1 MIALLRYSIGEASLS
16 LARGWRAGL
25 LAIAIIAAAVF
36 IAGAVLLV
44 SINVDRIL
52 ERLAATAELTIYL
65 KPGEVDER
73 RAAVAGVL
81 SAHPSVS
88 SSNFVGADAA
98 LERFRRELPEL
109 AALVGTLEEN
119 PLPSAFDVRLRDGVT
134 DAATRSLVQ
143 ALQATGA
150 VEDVRYDRR
159 IFDRLSD
166 GLRILR
172 QGGFILAAVIV
183 LAAIVTITSVLRLA
197 YLTRRDE
204 TAVLF
209 LLGMPPSAIRGPF
222 VVEGMLQTL
231 AGSARRGA
239 AAVGRVRCGERA
251 DRPRDRPG
259 LRHRRGGVPAAQ
271 PGRDPG
277 GRERPGR
284 GPRRPGRGLERTLTV
299 REPDP

>member
-16 LARGWRAGL
+16 LARGWRSSL

-65 KPGEVDER
+65 KPGDGDQQ

-81 SAHPSVS
+81 STHPSVS

-98 LERFRRELPEL
+98 LARFRRELPEL

-231 AGSARRGA
+231 AGALAAVLLLWAAFGAVNAQIGPEIGQAFGTGA
-239 AAVGRVRCGERA
+239 AVFLPRGMVAILVVASVLVGA
-251 DRPRDRPG
+251 LAG
-259 LRHRRGGVPAAQ
+259 LVAAWK
-271 PGRDPG
+271 
-277 GRERPGR
+277 
-284 GPRRPGRGLERTLTV
+284 
-299 REPDP
+299 EP

>member
-16 LARGWRAGL
+16 LARGWRSGL

-65 KPGEVDER
+65 KPGDGEAR
-73 RAAVAGVL
+73 RAQVANVSRGASERVVVEL
-81 SAHPSVS
+81 RRRATPPWRASGASCRSSPRWSAPWTRTRCRRPSTCGCARAS
-88 SSNFVGADAA
+88 PRRARAA
-98 LERFRRELPEL
+98 SCRR
-109 AALVGTLEEN
+109 
-119 PLPSAFDVRLRDGVT
+119 SK
-134 DAATRSLVQ
+134 
-143 ALQATGA
+143 ATGA

-172 QGGFILAAVIV
+172 QGGLMLAAIIV
-183 LAAIVTITSVLRLA
+183 LAAMVTITSVLRLA

-231 AGSARRGA
+231 AGAL
-239 AAVGRVRCGERA
+239 AAVLLLWAAFGAVNAQVGVG
-251 DRPRDRPG
+251 DRPG
-259 LRHRRGGVPAAQ
+259 VRNRRGGVPAA
-271 PGRDPG
+271 
-277 GRERPGR
+277 RPWWSALVVASMLVGALA
-284 GPRRPGRGLERTLTV
+284 GLV
-299 REPDP
+299 AAWKEP

>member
-16 LARGWRAGL
+16 LARGWRSGL

-65 KPGEVDER
+65 KPGDGEPE
-73 RAAVAGVL
+73 RAAVAAIL
-81 SAHPSVS
+81 ASHPSVS
-88 SSNFVGADAA
+88 SSNYVGAEAA
-98 LERFRRELPEL
+98 LARFRHELPEL
-109 AALVGTLEEN
+109 AALVGTLDEN

-134 DAATRSLVQ
+134 EAGTSSLVQ

-197 YLTRRDE
+197 YLQRRDE

-231 AGSARRGA
+231 AGALVAVLLLWAAFGAVNAQIGPEIGQAFGTGAAVFLPRVAVVALVVASVLVGA
-239 AAVGRVRCGERA
+239 AA
-251 DRPRDRPG
+251 G
-259 LRHRRGGVPAAQ
+259 LVAAWK
-271 PGRDPG
+271 
-277 GRERPGR
+277 
-284 GPRRPGRGLERTLTV
+284 
-299 REPDP
+299 EP

>member
-16 LARGWRAGL
+16 LARGWRSGL

-65 KPGEVDER
+65 KPGDGETHR
-73 RAAVAGVL
+73 TAVANVL
-81 SAHPSVS
+81 AAHPSVS

-98 LERFRRELPEL
+98 LARFQRELPEL
-109 AALVGTLEEN
+109 AALVGTLDEN

-134 DAATRSLVQ
+134 DAGTRSLVQ

-197 YLTRRDE
+197 YLQRRDE

-222 VVEGMLQTL
+222 VVEGMFQTL
-231 AGSARRGA
+231 FGALAAVLLLWVAFSAVNAQVGPEIGQAFGTGA
-239 AAVGRVRCGERA
+239 AVFLPRAMVVGLVAASVLVGA
-251 DRPRDRPG
+251 LAG
-259 LRHRRGGVPAAQ
+259 LIAAWK
-271 PGRDPG
+271 
-277 GRERPGR
+277 
-284 GPRRPGRGLERTLTV
+284 
-299 REPDP
+299 EP

>member
-16 LARGWRAGL
+16 LARGWRSSL

-65 KPGEVDER
+65 KPGEGDQR

-81 SAHPSVS
+81 SAHPTVS

-98 LERFRRELPEL
+98 LARFRRELPEL

-134 DAATRSLVQ
+134 DEATRSLVQ

-166 GLRILR
+166 GLRIVR

-231 AGSARRGA
+231 AGALAAVLLLWAAFGAVNAQIGPEIGQAFGTGA
-239 AAVGRVRCGERA
+239 AVFL
-251 DRPRDRPG
+251 P
-259 LRHRRGGVPAAQ
+259 
-271 PGRDPG
+271 
-277 GRERPGR
+277 
-284 GPRRPGRGLERTLTV
+284 RGLVAILV
-299 REPDP
+299 VASVLVGALAGLVAAWKEP

>member
-16 LARGWRAGL
+16 LARGWRSSV
-25 LAIAIIAAAVF
+25 LAMAIIAAAVF

-65 KPGEVDER
+65 KSGSDEQR
-73 RAAVAGVL
+73 TAVAGVL
-81 SAHPSVS
+81 SSHPSVS

-98 LERFRRELPEL
+98 LARFRRELPEL

-119 PLPSAFDVRLRDGVT
+119 PLPSAFDVRLRDGAT
-134 DAATRSLVQ
+134 DADTRSLVQ

-150 VEDVRYDRR
+150 VEDIRYDRR

-231 AGSARRGA
+231 AGALAAVLLLWAAFGAVNAQIGPEVGQAFGTGA
-239 AAVGRVRCGERA
+239 AVFLPQGMVVILVVASVLVGA
-251 DRPRDRPG
+251 LAG
-259 LRHRRGGVPAAQ
+259 LVAAWK
-271 PGRDPG
+271 
-277 GRERPGR
+277 
-284 GPRRPGRGLERTLTV
+284 
-299 REPDP
+299 EP

>member
-16 LARGWRAGL
+16 LARGWRSSL

-65 KPGEVDER
+65 KPGDGEEQ
-73 RAAVAGVL
+73 RATVAGVL
-81 SAHPSVS
+81 STHPSVS

-98 LERFRRELPEL
+98 LARFRRELPEL

-119 PLPSAFDVRLRDGVT
+119 PLPSAFDVRLRDGAT

-143 ALQATGA
+143 ALQATGV

-231 AGSARRGA
+231 AGALAAVLLLWAAFGAVNAQIGPEIGQAFGTGA
-239 AAVGRVRCGERA
+239 AVFLPRAMVVILVVASVLVGA
-251 DRPRDRPG
+251 FAG
-259 LRHRRGGVPAAQ
+259 LVAAWK
-271 PGRDPG
+271 
-277 GRERPGR
+277 
-284 GPRRPGRGLERTLTV
+284 
-299 REPDP
+299 EP

>member
-16 LARGWRAGL
+16 LARGWRSGL

-52 ERLAATAELTIYL
+52 ERLSATAEMTIYL
-65 KPGEVDER
+65 KPGDAEAR
-73 RAAVAGVL
+73 RSAVAAVL
-81 SAHPSVS
+81 SAHPGIS

-98 LERFRRELPEL
+98 LARYRRELPDL
-109 AALVGTLEEN
+109 AALVGTLDEN
-119 PLPSAFDVRLRDGVT
+119 PLPSAFEVRLRDGASET
-134 DAATRSLVQ
+134 ETRALVQ
-143 ALQATGA
+143 ALDATGA

-159 IFDRLSD
+159 IFDRLAG
-166 GLRILR
+166 GLQILR
-172 QGGFILAAVIV
+172 QGGIILAVVIV

-231 AGSARRGA
+231 AGALVAVGLLWVAFSAVNAQVGTEIGEAFGTGA
-239 AAVGRVRCGERA
+239 AVFLTTTAMAALVGASVAVGA
-251 DRPRDRPG
+251 
-259 LRHRRGGVPAAQ
+259 LAGVIAAWK
-271 PGRDPG
+271 
-277 GRERPGR
+277 
-284 GPRRPGRGLERTLTV
+284 
-299 REPDP
+299 EP

>member
-1 MIALLRYSIGEASLS
+1 MIALLRYSFGEASLS
-16 LARGWRAGL
+16 LARGWRSSL

-65 KPGEVDER
+65 KPGDGPPQ
-73 RAAVAGVL
+73 RAAVAAVL
-81 SAHPSVS
+81 ATHPSVS

-98 LERFRRELPEL
+98 LARFKRELPEL
-109 AALVGTLEEN
+109 AALVGTLDEN
-119 PLPSAFDVRLRDGVT
+119 PLPSAFDVRLRDGV
-134 DAATRSLVQ
+134 AEAETRSLVQ

-197 YLTRRDE
+197 YLQRRDE

-231 AGSARRGA
+231 AGALAAVLLLWAAFGAVNAQIGPEIGQAFGTGA
-239 AAVGRVRCGERA
+239 AVFLPRTMVVVLVLASVLVGA
-251 DRPRDRPG
+251 LAG
-259 LRHRRGGVPAAQ
+259 LVAAWK
-271 PGRDPG
+271 
-277 GRERPGR
+277 
-284 GPRRPGRGLERTLTV
+284 
-299 REPDP
+299 EP

>member
-16 LARGWRAGL
+16 LARGWRSSL

-65 KPGEVDER
+65 KPGDGEAQ
-73 RAAVAGVL
+73 RATVASVL
-81 SAHPSVS
+81 STHPTVS

-98 LERFRRELPEL
+98 LARFRRELPEL

-134 DAATRSLVQ
+134 DEGTRSLVQ

-231 AGSARRGA
+231 AGALAAVLLLWAAFGAVNAQIGPEIGQAFGTGA
-239 AAVGRVRCGERA
+239 AVFLPRAMVAILVVASVLVGA
-251 DRPRDRPG
+251 LAG
-259 LRHRRGGVPAAQ
+259 LVAAWK
-271 PGRDPG
+271 
-277 GRERPGR
+277 
-284 GPRRPGRGLERTLTV
+284 
-299 REPDP
+299 EP

>member
-65 KPGEVDER
+65 KPGDGEEQ
-73 RAAVAGVL
+73 RATVASVL
-81 SAHPSVS
+81 ATHPSVS

-98 LERFRRELPEL
+98 LARFRRELPEL

-119 PLPSAFDVRLRDGVT
+119 PLPSAFDVRLRDGAT

-143 ALQATGA
+143 ALQATGV

-172 QGGFILAAVIV
+172 QGVFILAAVIV

-231 AGSARRGA
+231 AGALAAVLLLWAAFGAVNAQIGPEIGQAFGTGA
-239 AAVGRVRCGERA
+239 AVFLPRAMVVILVVASVLVGA
-251 DRPRDRPG
+251 LAG
-259 LRHRRGGVPAAQ
+259 LVAAWK
-271 PGRDPG
+271 
-277 GRERPGR
+277 
-284 GPRRPGRGLERTLTV
+284 
-299 REPDP
+299 EP

>member
-16 LARGWRAGL
+16 LARGWRSSL

-65 KPGEVDER
+65 KPGEGDQR

-81 SAHPSVS
+81 SAHPTVS

-98 LERFRRELPEL
+98 LARFRRELPEL

-134 DAATRSLVQ
+134 DEATRSLVQ

-231 AGSARRGA
+231 AGALVAVLLLWAAFGAVNAQVGPEIGQAFGTGA
-239 AAVGRVRCGERA
+239 AVFLPRGMVVILVVASVLVGA
-251 DRPRDRPG
+251 LAG
-259 LRHRRGGVPAAQ
+259 LVAAWK
-271 PGRDPG
+271 
-277 GRERPGR
+277 
-284 GPRRPGRGLERTLTV
+284 
-299 REPDP
+299 EP

>member
-16 LARGWRAGL
+16 LARGWRSSV
-25 LAIAIIAAAVF
+25 LAMAIIAAAVF

-65 KPGEVDER
+65 KSGTDEQR
-73 RAAVAGVL
+73 TAVAGVL
-81 SAHPSVS
+81 SSHPSVS

-98 LERFRRELPEL
+98 LARFRRELPEL

-119 PLPSAFDVRLRDGVT
+119 PLPSAFDVRLRDGAT
-134 DAATRSLVQ
+134 DADTRSLVQ

-231 AGSARRGA
+231 AGALAAVLLLWAAFGAVNAQIGPEVGQAFGTGA
-239 AAVGRVRCGERA
+239 AVFLPRAMVVILVVASVLVGA
-251 DRPRDRPG
+251 LAG
-259 LRHRRGGVPAAQ
+259 LVAAWK
-271 PGRDPG
+271 
-277 GRERPGR
+277 
-284 GPRRPGRGLERTLTV
+284 
-299 REPDP
+299 EP

>member
-1 MIALLRYSIGEASLS
+1 MIALLRYSIGEATLS
-16 LARGWRAGL
+16 LARGWRSGL

-52 ERLAATAELTIYL
+52 ERLSATAEMTIYL
-65 KPGEVDER
+65 KPGDGEAQRTAV
-73 RAAVAGVL
+73 AAVLAN
-81 SAHPSVS
+81 HPSVS
-88 SSNFVGADAA
+88 SSNYVGADAA
-98 LERFRRELPEL
+98 LARFRRELPEL
-109 AALVGTLEEN
+109 AALVGTLDEN
-119 PLPSAFDVRLRDGVT
+119 PLPSAFDVRLREGVT
-134 DAATRSLVQ
+134 DAGTRNLVQ

-159 IFDRLSD
+159 IFDRLTD
-166 GLRILR
+166 GLRLLR

-231 AGSARRGA
+231 AGAVAAVLLLWAAFGAVNAQIGPEIGQAFGTGA
-239 AAVGRVRCGERA
+239 AVFLPRVMVVALVVASVLVGA
-251 DRPRDRPG
+251 LAG
-259 LRHRRGGVPAAQ
+259 LVAAWK
-271 PGRDPG
+271 
-277 GRERPGR
+277 
-284 GPRRPGRGLERTLTV
+284 
-299 REPDP
+299 EP

>member
-1 MIALLRYSIGEASLS
+1 MIALLRYSLGEASLS
-16 LARGWRAGL
+16 LARGWRSGL

-65 KPGEVDER
+65 KPGDGAAE
-73 RAAVAGVL
+73 RAAVANIL
-81 SAHPSVS
+81 ASHPSVS

-98 LERFRRELPEL
+98 LARFRRELPEL

-134 DAATRSLVQ
+134 DAGTRSLVQ
-143 ALQATGA
+143 ALQASGA

-172 QGGFILAAVIV
+172 QGGFLLAAVIV

-197 YLTRRDE
+197 YLQRRDE

-222 VVEGMLQTL
+222 VVEGMFQTL
-231 AGSARRGA
+231 AGALAAVLLLWAAFGAVNAQVGAEIGQAFGTGA
-239 AAVGRVRCGERA
+239 AVFLSSGMLLALVVASVLVGA
-251 DRPRDRPG
+251 FAG
-259 LRHRRGGVPAAQ
+259 LVAAWK
-271 PGRDPG
+271 
-277 GRERPGR
+277 
-284 GPRRPGRGLERTLTV
+284 
-299 REPDP
+299 EP

>member
-16 LARGWRAGL
+16 LARGWRSGL
-25 LAIAIIAAAVF
+25 LAMAIIAAAVF

-52 ERLAATAELTIYL
+52 ERLSATAEMTIYL
-65 KPGEVDER
+65 KPGDGEAQRSAV
-73 RAAVAGVL
+73 AAVLA
-81 SAHPSVS
+81 AHPTVT
-88 SSNFVGADAA
+88 SSNYVGADAA
-98 LERFRRELPEL
+98 LARFRRELPEL
-109 AALVGTLEEN
+109 AALVGTLDEN
-119 PLPSAFDVRLRDGVT
+119 PLPSAFDVRLREGAT
-134 DAATRSLVQ
+134 DADTRSLVQ

-159 IFDRLSD
+159 IFDRLTD
-166 GLRILR
+166 GLRIVR

-222 VVEGMLQTL
+222 IVEGMLQTL
-231 AGSARRGA
+231 AGALAAVLLLWAAFGTVNAQIGPEIGQAFGTGA
-239 AAVGRVRCGERA
+239 AVFLPRAMVVGLVVASVLVGA
-251 DRPRDRPG
+251 LAG
-259 LRHRRGGVPAAQ
+259 LVAAWK
-271 PGRDPG
+271 
-277 GRERPGR
+277 
-284 GPRRPGRGLERTLTV
+284 
-299 REPDP
+299 EP

>member
-16 LARGWRAGL
+16 LARGWRSGL

-65 KPGEVDER
+65 KPGDGDPQ
-73 RAAVAGVL
+73 RAAVANVL
-81 SAHPSVS
+81 STHPSVS

-98 LERFRRELPEL
+98 LARFRRELPEL
-109 AALVGTLEEN
+109 AALVGTLDEN

-172 QGGFILAAVIV
+172 QGGFLLAAVIV

-222 VVEGMLQTL
+222 VVEGVLQTL
-231 AGSARRGA
+231 AGALAAVLLLWAAFGAVNAQIGPEIGQAFGTGA
-239 AAVGRVRCGERA
+239 AVFLPRSMVAILVVASVVVGAVA
-251 DRPRDRPG
+251 G
-259 LRHRRGGVPAAQ
+259 LVAAWK
-271 PGRDPG
+271 
-277 GRERPGR
+277 
-284 GPRRPGRGLERTLTV
+284 
-299 REPDP
+299 EP

>member
-16 LARGWRAGL
+16 LARGWRSSV
-25 LAIAIIAAAVF
+25 LAMAIIAAAVF

-65 KPGEVDER
+65 KSGTDEQR
-73 RAAVAGVL
+73 TAVAGVL
-81 SAHPSVS
+81 SSHRSVS

-98 LERFRRELPEL
+98 LARFRRELPEL

-119 PLPSAFDVRLRDGVT
+119 PLPSAFDVRLRDGAT
-134 DAATRSLVQ
+134 DADTRSLVQ

-150 VEDVRYDRR
+150 VEYVRYDRR

-231 AGSARRGA
+231 AGALAAVLLLWAAFGAVNAQIGPEVGQAFGTGA
-239 AAVGRVRCGERA
+239 AVFLPRAMVVILVVASVLVGA
-251 DRPRDRPG
+251 LAG
-259 LRHRRGGVPAAQ
+259 LVAAWK
-271 PGRDPG
+271 
-277 GRERPGR
+277 
-284 GPRRPGRGLERTLTV
+284 
-299 REPDP
+299 EP

>member
-16 LARGWRAGL
+16 LARGWRSGL

-52 ERLAATAELTIYL
+52 ERLAATAELTTYL
-65 KPGEVDER
+65 KPGDGEKE
-73 RAAVAGVL
+73 RAAVAAVL
-81 SAHPSVS
+81 ASHPSVS
-88 SSNFVGADAA
+88 SSNFVGAEAA
-98 LERFRRELPEL
+98 LARFKRELPEL
-109 AALVGTLEEN
+109 AALVGTLDEN

-134 DAATRSLVQ
+134 DAGTRSLVQ

-172 QGGFILAAVIV
+172 QGGFILAAIIV

-197 YLTRRDE
+197 YLQRRDE

-231 AGSARRGA
+231 AGALAAVLLLWAAFGAVNAQIGPEIGQAFGTGA
-239 AAVGRVRCGERA
+239 AVFLPRVAVVALVVASVLVGA
-251 DRPRDRPG
+251 IAG
-259 LRHRRGGVPAAQ
+259 LVAAWK
-271 PGRDPG
+271 
-277 GRERPGR
+277 
-284 GPRRPGRGLERTLTV
+284 
-299 REPDP
+299 EP

>member
-1 MIALLRYSIGEASLS
+1 M
-16 LARGWRAGL
+16 
-25 LAIAIIAAAVF
+25 F

-65 KPGEVDER
+65 KPGDGPAQRTAV
-73 RAAVAGVL
+73 AAVLA
-81 SAHPSVS
+81 SHPSVS

-98 LERFRRELPEL
+98 LARFQRELPEL
-109 AALVGTLEEN
+109 AALVGTLDEN

-134 DAATRSLVQ
+134 DAGTRSLVQ
-143 ALQATGA
+143 ALRATGA

-172 QGGFILAAVIV
+172 QGGFLLAAVIV

-197 YLTRRDE
+197 YLQRRDE

-222 VVEGMLQTL
+222 VVEGMFQTL
-231 AGSARRGA
+231 GGALVAVLLLWAAFGAVNAQVGPEIGQAFGTGA
-239 AAVGRVRCGERA
+239 AVFLPTAVVV
-251 DRPRDRPG
+251 G
-259 LRHRRGGVPAAQ
+259 LVVASVLVGALAGVIAAWK
-271 PGRDPG
+271 
-277 GRERPGR
+277 
-284 GPRRPGRGLERTLTV
+284 
-299 REPDP
+299 EP

>member
-1 MIALLRYSIGEASLS
+1 
-16 LARGWRAGL
+16 
-25 LAIAIIAAAVF
+25 
-36 IAGAVLLV
+36 
-44 SINVDRIL
+44 
-52 ERLAATAELTIYL
+52 
-65 KPGEVDER
+65 
-73 RAAVAGVL
+73 
-81 SAHPSVS
+81 
-88 SSNFVGADAA
+88 
-98 LERFRRELPEL
+98 
-109 AALVGTLEEN
+109 
-119 PLPSAFDVRLRDGVT
+119 
-134 DAATRSLVQ
+134 VQ

-231 AGSARRGA
+231 AGALAAVLLLWAAFGAVNAQVGPEIGQAFGTGA
-239 AAVGRVRCGERA
+239 AVFLPRPMVVILVLASVVVGA
-251 DRPRDRPG
+251 LAG
-259 LRHRRGGVPAAQ
+259 LVAAWK
-271 PGRDPG
+271 
-277 GRERPGR
+277 
-284 GPRRPGRGLERTLTV
+284 
-299 REPDP
+299 EP

>member
-16 LARGWRAGL
+16 LARGWRSSL

-65 KPGEVDER
+65 KPGEGDQR

-81 SAHPSVS
+81 SAHPTVS

-98 LERFRRELPEL
+98 LARFRRELPEL

-119 PLPSAFDVRLRDGVT
+119 PLPSAFDVRLRDGAT

-166 GLRILR
+166 GLRIVR

-231 AGSARRGA
+231 AGALAAVLLLWAAFGAVNAQVGPEIGQAFGTGA
-239 AAVGRVRCGERA
+239 ALFLPRAMVVVLVIASVLVGA
-251 DRPRDRPG
+251 LAG
-259 LRHRRGGVPAAQ
+259 LVAAWK
-271 PGRDPG
+271 
-277 GRERPGR
+277 
-284 GPRRPGRGLERTLTV
+284 
-299 REPDP
+299 EP

>member
-16 LARGWRAGL
+16 LARGWRSSV
-25 LAIAIIAAAVF
+25 LAMAIIAAAVF

-65 KPGEVDER
+65 KSGTDEQR
-73 RAAVAGVL
+73 TAVAGVL
-81 SAHPSVS
+81 SSHRSVS

-98 LERFRRELPEL
+98 LARFRRELPEL

-119 PLPSAFDVRLRDGVT
+119 PLPSAFDVRLRDGAT
-134 DAATRSLVQ
+134 DADTRSLVQ

-231 AGSARRGA
+231 AGALAAVLLLWAAFGAVNAQIGPEIGQAFGTGA
-239 AAVGRVRCGERA
+239 AVFLPVAGVVGLVVASVLVGA
-251 DRPRDRPG
+251 LAG
-259 LRHRRGGVPAAQ
+259 LVAAWK
-271 PGRDPG
+271 
-277 GRERPGR
+277 
-284 GPRRPGRGLERTLTV
+284 
-299 REPDP
+299 EP

>member
-16 LARGWRAGL
+16 LARGWRSSV

-52 ERLAATAELTIYL
+52 ERLSATAELTIYL
-65 KPGEVDER
+65 KPGDGDQR
-73 RAAVAGVL
+73 RAAVASVL
-81 SAHPSVS
+81 SSHSSVS

-98 LERFRRELPEL
+98 LARFRRELPEL
-109 AALVGTLEEN
+109 AALVGTLDEN
-119 PLPSAFDVRLRDGVT
+119 PLPPAFDVRLREGVT
-134 DAATRSLVQ
+134 DADTRSLVQ
-143 ALQATGA
+143 GLQATGA

-231 AGSARRGA
+231 AGALAAVLLLWAAFGAVNAQVGPEIGQAFGTGA
-239 AAVGRVRCGERA
+239 AVFLPQAMVVILVIASVLVGA
-251 DRPRDRPG
+251 LAG
-259 LRHRRGGVPAAQ
+259 LVAAWK
-271 PGRDPG
+271 
-277 GRERPGR
+277 
-284 GPRRPGRGLERTLTV
+284 
-299 REPDP
+299 EP

>member
-1 MIALLRYSIGEASLS
+1 M
-16 LARGWRAGL
+16 
-25 LAIAIIAAAVF
+25 AIIAAAVF

-65 KPGEVDER
+65 KSGTDEQR
-73 RAAVAGVL
+73 TAVAGVL
-81 SAHPSVS
+81 SSHRSVS

-98 LERFRRELPEL
+98 LARFRRELPEL

-119 PLPSAFDVRLRDGVT
+119 PLPSAFDVRLRDGAT
-134 DAATRSLVQ
+134 DADTRSLVQ
-143 ALQATGA
+143 ALQATGE
-150 VEDVRYDRR
+150 VEDVSYDRR
-159 IFDRLSD
+159 IFVLLRH

-172 QGGFILAAVIV
+172 QGGFILSAVIV

-231 AGSARRGA
+231 AGAL
-239 AAVGRVRCGERA
+239 AAV
-251 DRPRDRPG
+251 
-259 LRHRRGGVPAAQ
+259 LLLWAAFGAVNAQ
-271 PGRDPG
+271 I
-277 GRERPGR
+277 
-284 GPRRPGRGLERTLTV
+284 GPEVGQAFGTGAEVFLPLCIVLFIV
-299 REPDP
+299 V

>member
-16 LARGWRAGL
+16 LARGWRASL

-65 KPGEVDER
+65 KPGQGDEQ
-73 RAAVAGVL
+73 RAAVARVL
-81 SAHPSVS
+81 ASHPSVS

-119 PLPSAFDVRLRDGVT
+119 PLPAAFDVRLRDGAT

-172 QGGFILAAVIV
+172 TIVREGTRLRPWRLVGLLVLIVAA
-183 LAAIVTITSVLRLA
+183 TT
-197 YLTRRDE
+197 
-204 TAVLF
+204 
-209 LLGMPPSAIRGPF
+209 
-222 VVEGMLQTL
+222 
-231 AGSARRGA
+231 A
-239 AAVGRVRCGERA
+239 AAM
-251 DRPRDRPG
+251 
-259 LRHRRGGVPAAQ
+259 L
-271 PGRDPG
+271 
-277 GRERPGR
+277 
-284 GPRRPGRGLERTLTV
+284 LSRT
-299 REPDP
+299 

>member
-65 KPGEVDER
+65 KAGDGEEQR
-73 RAAVAGVL
+73 TAVANVL
-81 SAHPSVS
+81 SSHPTVS

-98 LERFRRELPEL
+98 LARFRRELPEL
-109 AALVGTLEEN
+109 AALVGTLDEN

-134 DAATRSLVQ
+134 DADTRSLVQ

-222 VVEGMLQTL
+222 IVEGMLQTL
-231 AGSARRGA
+231 AGALAAVLLLWAAFGAVNAQVGPEIGQAFGTGA
-239 AAVGRVRCGERA
+239 AVFLPRAMVVILVVASVLVGAVA
-251 DRPRDRPG
+251 G
-259 LRHRRGGVPAAQ
+259 LVAAWK
-271 PGRDPG
+271 
-277 GRERPGR
+277 
-284 GPRRPGRGLERTLTV
+284 
-299 REPDP
+299 EP

>member
-1 MIALLRYSIGEASLS
+1 M
-16 LARGWRAGL
+16 
-25 LAIAIIAAAVF
+25 F

-65 KPGEVDER
+65 KPGDGEEQ
-73 RAAVAGVL
+73 RATVASVL
-81 SAHPSVS
+81 STHPSVS

-98 LERFRRELPEL
+98 LARFRRELPEL

-231 AGSARRGA
+231 AGALAAVLLLWAAFGAVNAQIGPEIGQAFGTGA
-239 AAVGRVRCGERA
+239 AVFLPRGMVVILVVASVLVGA
-251 DRPRDRPG
+251 LAG
-259 LRHRRGGVPAAQ
+259 LVAAWK
-271 PGRDPG
+271 
-277 GRERPGR
+277 
-284 GPRRPGRGLERTLTV
+284 
-299 REPDP
+299 EP

>member
-16 LARGWRAGL
+16 LARGWRSSV
-25 LAIAIIAAAVF
+25 LAMAIIAAAVF

-65 KPGEVDER
+65 KSGTDEQR
-73 RAAVAGVL
+73 TAVAGVL
-81 SAHPSVS
+81 SSHRSVS

-98 LERFRRELPEL
+98 LARFRRELPEL

-119 PLPSAFDVRLRDGVT
+119 PLPSAFDVRLRDGAT
-134 DAATRSLVQ
+134 DADTRSLVQ

-231 AGSARRGA
+231 AGALAAVLLLWAAFGAVNAQIGPEVGQAFGTGA
-239 AAVGRVRCGERA
+239 AVFLPRAMVAILVVASVLVGA
-251 DRPRDRPG
+251 LAG
-259 LRHRRGGVPAAQ
+259 LVAAWK
-271 PGRDPG
+271 
-277 GRERPGR
+277 
-284 GPRRPGRGLERTLTV
+284 
-299 REPDP
+299 EP

>member
-16 LARGWRAGL
+16 LARGWRSGL

-65 KPGEVDER
+65 KPGDGEPER
-73 RAAVAGVL
+73 VAVAAIL
-81 SAHPSVS
+81 ASHPSVS
-88 SSNFVGADAA
+88 SSNYVGAEAA
-98 LERFRRELPEL
+98 LARFRRELPEL
-109 AALVGTLEEN
+109 AALVGTLDEN

-134 DAATRSLVQ
+134 EAGTSSLVQ

-197 YLTRRDE
+197 YLQRRDE

-231 AGSARRGA
+231 AGALAAVLLLWAAFGAVNAQVGPEIGQAFGTGA
-239 AAVGRVRCGERA
+239 AVFLPRLMVVGLVAASVIVGA
-251 DRPRDRPG
+251 LAG
-259 LRHRRGGVPAAQ
+259 LVAAWK
-271 PGRDPG
+271 
-277 GRERPGR
+277 
-284 GPRRPGRGLERTLTV
+284 
-299 REPDP
+299 EP

>member
-1 MIALLRYSIGEASLS
+1 M
-16 LARGWRAGL
+16 
-25 LAIAIIAAAVF
+25 F

-65 KPGEVDER
+65 KPGDGDER
-73 RAAVAGVL
+73 SGRPSPACSRRIRA
-81 SAHPSVS
+81 SS

-98 LERFRRELPEL
+98 LARFRRELPEL

-231 AGSARRGA
+231 AGALAAVLLLWAAFGAVNAQVGPEIGQAFGTGA
-239 AAVGRVRCGERA
+239 AVFLPRGMVVILVVASVLVGA
-251 DRPRDRPG
+251 LAG
-259 LRHRRGGVPAAQ
+259 LVAAWK
-271 PGRDPG
+271 
-277 GRERPGR
+277 
-284 GPRRPGRGLERTLTV
+284 
-299 REPDP
+299 EP

>member
-16 LARGWRAGL
+16 LARGWRSSL

-52 ERLAATAELTIYL
+52 ERLAATAELTSDL
-65 KPGEVDER
+65 KPGDGEER
-73 RAAVAGVL
+73 RAAVAAVL
-81 SAHPSVS
+81 SSHPTVS

-98 LERFRRELPEL
+98 LARFRRELPEL

-119 PLPSAFDVRLRDGVT
+119 PLPSAFDVRLRDGAT

-231 AGSARRGA
+231 AGALAAVLLLWAAFGAVNAQIGPEIGQAFGTGA
-239 AAVGRVRCGERA
+239 AVFLPRGMVVILVVASVLVGA
-251 DRPRDRPG
+251 LAG
-259 LRHRRGGVPAAQ
+259 LVAAWK
-271 PGRDPG
+271 
-277 GRERPGR
+277 
-284 GPRRPGRGLERTLTV
+284 
-299 REPDP
+299 EP